1 MSPNASWTQRF
12 PKLHGND
19 KYADHSLAGI
29 RRAETLKPGH
39 FPKGHLYL
47 AGFLGLGLCS
57 IVVAKFND
65 ESAVRFSTEAVL
77 EAAQAEPVSA
87 SQQSAAEAA
96 LKALEPPTAAEEAA
110 ASVLPELREL
120 TVEVAPGD
128 SLYKLFNANQIPQ
141 RDLALLL
148 DCEPLGP
155 RLKNIYP
162 GHTLTFRFAEDDTL
176 MELRYLAGPLA
187 EVEFERIGDRFSG
200 REVTK
205 EPERVATY
213 RQGSI
218 DHSLF
223 VSSQRAG
230 LNDGLT
236 MRLAQLFQWDIDF
249 VLDIRQGDSFH
260 VLFEELYL
268 GDRFIGHG
276 DILAAEFIN
285 QGRSYLTVLFEDEN
299 GERGYYAPNG
309 TSMRKAFLRAPV
321 EFSRVSSN
329 FNMRRKHPLY
339 KRVMPHRGIDY
350 AAPVGTPILA
360 SGDGRVVSATSNKN
374 NGRYVVLQHG
384 EQYVTKYLHLSRF
397 ARGIKAGSRVKQGQ
411 TIGYVGAT
419 GMVTGA
425 HLHYEFLVNGVHRN
439 PRTVPLPDA
448 APVPAP
454 EREAFS
460 SQSAERLA
468 LLASHKS
475 GNGLELATSL

>member
-1 MSPNASWTQRF
+1 M
-12 PKLHGND
+12 
-19 KYADHSLAGI
+19 
-29 RRAETLKPGH
+29 TLKPGH

-47 AGFLGLGLCS
+47 AGLLGLGLCS

-65 ESAVRFSTEAVL
+65 DSTARFSTEAML
-77 EAAQAEPVSA
+77 EAAQPEPVSA

-96 LKALEPPTAAEEAA
+96 LRDLEPPPPVEAKNTASAPQFRA
-110 ASVLPELREL
+110 L
-120 TVEVAPGD
+120 TVEVSPGD
-128 SLYKLFNANQIPQ
+128 SLAKLFSKHDVPA

-148 DCEPLGP
+148 ECEPLGP
-155 RLKNIYP
+155 RLKSIFP
-162 GHTLTFRFAEDDTL
+162 GHKLTFQFAEDDTL
-176 MELRYLAGPLA
+176 MGLRYVAGPLA
-187 EVEFERIGDRFSG
+187 EVEFDRVGDSFTG

-205 EPERVATY
+205 EPTRVATY
-213 RQGSI
+213 RYGSI

-268 GDRFIGHG
+268 GDRFIGYG
-276 DILAAEFIN
+276 EILAAEFIN
-285 QGRSYLTVLFEDEN
+285 QGRSHLTVLFEDDN

-360 SGDGRVVSATSNKN
+360 AGEGRIVAASRNRSNGN
-374 NGRYVVLQHG
+374 FVILQHG
-384 EQYVTKYLHLSRF
+384 EQYTTKYLHLSRF

-419 GMVTGA
+419 GMVTGP

-448 APVPAP
+448 APVPKA

-460 SQSAERLA
+460 AQSAERLA

-475 GNGLELATSL
+475 SEGISLAQSL